1 MPTALV
7 GMLGDT
13 HVLLSTAE
21 RKATQFFA
29 KLR

>member
-1 MPTALV
+1 MPTAL
-7 GMLGDT
+7 GDAGDT
-13 HVLLSTAE
+13 HVLSSTAE